1 MGMRDYTYDEV
12 REIFSHDPTL
22 LEEFDRAFPDVDAE
36 DADEEDDEPETWTFR
51 YVLDG
56 QDREVIITA
65 DTLEEAVETFRKN
78 YGEHTSFIV

>member
-1 MGMRDYTYDEV
+1 MGVRNYTYDEV
-12 REIFSHDPTL
+12 REIFSGDPAL
-22 LEEFDRAFPDVDAE
+22 LEEFDRAFPDVEAE
-36 DADEEDDEPETWTFR
+36 DEEEIDDEPGTWTFR

-56 QDREVIITA
+56 QDHEVIITA